1 MSCDERTAL
10 LATQLQQGQRG
21 QHQQQLQQQQQQH
34 IIVVPLGKDPKDY
47 EPVFTTADHSY
58 GLTLEELLPFA
69 LDPWWQKVRRL
80 SIGCLWLI
88 FLLTLL
94 AAVTLAY
101 FHDDAIAC
109 RPIRVIT
116 TTLPTPLALVNNGSL
131 LLSS

>member
-10 LATQLQQGQRG
+10 LSTQLQRG
-21 QHQQQLQQQQQQH
+21 QQQHQQH
-34 IIVVPLGKDPKDY
+34 IIVVPLGKDLKDY

-69 LDPWWQKVRRL
+69 LDPWWQRVRHL
-80 SIGCLWLI
+80 SMACLWLI

-94 AAVTLAY
+94 AAIALAY

-116 TTLPTPLALVNNGSL
+116 TTLPPPPLALANNGTL
-131 LLSS
+131 LLAS